1 MAQDFTRLN
10 FGWWSYFKET
20 QPDQFEFGTSRA
32 AAWDCPITMQA
43 HRDIFVSNPRTKD
56 NLEVMRRWEDAR
68 AEGLLTEEM
77 KLQLRNP
84 SQEHIMLINEDGK
97 YELAAYD
104 RIEGVAG
111 GSDKVTAYVFERK
124 GKSYVVCW
132 HNEGEGYLTL
142 PLSAAQI
149 TYEEEIGGEKAECID
164 LGNSVK
170 LAVAG
175 RRYISSNLTK
185 NEMIALLQNAT
196 LTEK

>member
-1 MAQDFTRLN
+1 
-10 FGWWSYFKET
+10 
-20 QPDQFEFGTSRA
+20 
-32 AAWDCPITMQA
+32 
-43 HRDIFVSNPRTKD
+43 
-56 NLEVMRRWEDAR
+56 
-68 AEGLLTEEM
+68 
-77 KLQLRNP
+77 
-84 SQEHIMLINEDGK
+84 MLIDEEGK

-104 RIEGVAG
+104 RIDGVAG

-132 HNEGEGYLTL
+132 HNESEGYLTL
-142 PLSAAQI
+142 PLSAEQI